1 MKLNRSLRHA
11 GLILLAV
18 SVLAA
23 IAACFSGSDSSAPP
37 EQIAW
42 SPCQRPI
49 DGNGTKG
56 NFECGTLKVPLDWAK
71 PNAEKIT
78 LALTRAKATD
88 TQNRL
93 GAILANPGGPG
104 AAGLDLVNFPLFSE
118 RLRARFDLIGMDPR
132 GVGESTPIKCP
143 SAWNGTTLQPQNAA
157 EFDQLKKANAD
168 YYQACKQTTGD
179 LIDHV
184 DTVSVVRD
192 VEAVRKA
199 LGEKKLNFVGLSY
212 GTAIAAEYARLYPNN
227 SRALVLDGVLEYQQ
241 SALSFVKSGM
251 VAAEDGLSRFA
262 SACQSDAG
270 CALYGQEPLAVF
282 DQTVQKA
289 NAGQLQGAKGLVKG
303 ETVTGSAGEFLHN
316 VGTFSPPAGGWSFFA
331 DLLKKAQSVD
341 GSGFSA
347 NYDYYQGVQRAI
359 TCLDKPADIGSWA
372 AYGPV
377 HNLEAQSPHLAGNV
391 QTWQATTGCIGWGA
405 PALAEPV
412 APPGLVV
419 GQPMLLVTSTHDPST
434 PAAWAE
440 SVRARYPGSSL
451 IYREG
456 DGHTSYMTSECIR
469 NYVDDFLIS
478 GKLPASGQ
486 MCAK

>member
-1 MKLNRSLRHA
+1 MTLNHTFRRA
-11 GLILLAV
+11 GLISLAV
-18 SVLAA
+18 SAFAA
-23 IAACFSGSDSSAPP
+23 IAACSSGSDTSTPA
-37 EQIAW
+37 EQITW
-42 SPCQRPI
+42 SPCQRPTST
-49 DGNGTKG
+49 GAQGT
-56 NFECGTLKVPLDWAK
+56 FECGTLKVPLDWAR
-71 PNAEKIT
+71 PNGEKIT

-93 GAILANPGGPG
+93 GAVLMNPGGPG
-104 AAGLDLVNFPLFSE
+104 EAALGLVNYAYLSE
-118 RLRARFDLIGMDPR
+118 RVRARFDTVAMDPR
-132 GVGESTPIKCP
+132 GVGGSTPVKCP
-143 SAWNGTTLQPQNAA
+143 TAWTGTTLHPQSAA
-157 EFDQLKKANAD
+157 EFDQMKKANAD
-168 YYQACKQTTGD
+168 YYQACKQATGD

-212 GTAIAAEYARLYPNN
+212 GTAIAAEYARVYPDN

-241 SALSFVKSGM
+241 PAVSFLKTE
-251 VAAEDGLSRFA
+251 AAASEDELSRFA
-262 SACQSDAG
+262 AACKSDAG
-270 CALYGQEPLAVF
+270 CALYGQDPLAVF

-289 NAGQLQGAKGLVKG
+289 NAGQLQGAKGPVIG
-303 ETVTGSAGEFLHN
+303 ETVTGAAGGFLTN
-316 VGTFSPPAGGWSFFA
+316 VGTFSPPEGGWS
-331 DLLKKAQSVD
+331 LLASSLSKAQSGD
-341 GSGFSA
+341 GTAFEKA
-347 NYDYYQGVQRAI
+347 YDYYQGVQRAI
-359 TCLDKPADIGSWA
+359 TCLDKPVDIASWA
-372 AYGPV
+372 AYGPL

-412 APPGLVV
+412 APPGQVA
-419 GQPMLLVTSTHDPST
+419 GQPMLLVTATHDPST

-440 SVRARYPGSSL
+440 SVHERYPGSSL
-451 IYREG
+451 IYRDG
-456 DGHTSYMTSECIR
+456 DGHTSYATSECIR